1 MTIKR
6 RITHIDDK
14 KQQRRQL
21 LLALSATGIFVS
33 GVAPK
38 LWTTPIINSVIL
50 PAHAQ
55 TSICMSDATV
65 GGPLIGNQSGALNCQ
80 DACEAEATDQ
90 NAQLCA
96 VQESVDG
103 SGATQCSCDLD
114 LP

>member
-6 RITHIDDK
+6 QITHIDNMNK
-14 KQQRRQL
+14 QRRQL

-38 LWTTPIINSVIL
+38 QWTTPIINSVML

-55 TSICMSDATV
+55 TSVCMTDATV
-65 GGPLIGNQSGALNCQ
+65 GGPLIGNSSGALNCQ

-96 VQESVDG
+96 VEESVDG
-103 SGATQCSCDLD
+103 NGATQCSCDLD